1 MFVMEALILSNIF
14 VSTPILLERK
24 VLNTLFTLS
33 YCLLEVLRGSQ
44 IKLIH
49 TLFDLIYHSRDL
61 IFKLAVRLQQA
72 DLLETQITVA
82 PFLSWF
88 VKIIEVPWGSLSY
101 CTLNLLTIANFGWSF
116 FLCNC
121 PDFTGS
127 ALVPAIHRIWSPKG
141 PTSFN
146 VQFLSKDSLNKLD
159 SLAPQHLYCLSPFFN
174 NDDVRA

>member
-33 YCLLEVLRGSQ
+33 YCLLDVLRGSQ

-72 DLLETQITVA
+72 DLLITVA
-82 PFLSWF
+82 PFLS
-88 VKIIEVPWGSLSY
+88 
-101 CTLNLLTIANFGWSF
+101 
-116 FLCNC
+116 
-121 PDFTGS
+121 
-127 ALVPAIHRIWSPKG
+127 
-141 PTSFN
+141 
-146 VQFLSKDSLNKLD
+146 
-159 SLAPQHLYCLSPFFN
+159 
-174 NDDVRA
+174 